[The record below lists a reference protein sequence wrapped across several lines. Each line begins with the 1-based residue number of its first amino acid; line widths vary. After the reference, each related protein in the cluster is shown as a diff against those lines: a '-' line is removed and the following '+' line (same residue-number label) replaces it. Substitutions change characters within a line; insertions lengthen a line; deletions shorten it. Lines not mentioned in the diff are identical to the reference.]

1 MVFTDK
7 WYKLI
12 LTLILMMLVSLNSKA
27 LDNSGPEF
35 ILAFLPNYTGTSTIQ
50 LHLTS
55 DVVTNVTVEYPVNS
69 PTFTQTVAVTPGSV
83 TIVDLPNTAQ
93 SNWGA
98 FQNVAGANNSV
109 RAFSTDGRSFVCY
122 MINIQPFTSDAALGL
137 PVISLN
143 TDYIVASYNPIFS
156 DGSEFV
162 ITAAYDNTSVTITP
176 SRNLFGGRT
185 AGVPFTI
192 NLNRGES
199 YFNTGTAIGTTG
211 DVTGTIITSNK
222 PIQVTN
228 GEKCTNIP
236 PGFYACDH
244 VFEVAHPVQ
253 SWGLSTPVAN
263 LPFRS
268 SGTVYRIL
276 AFEDNTTVRRN
287 GTVIATI
294 NRGQYHEPA
303 PLTGN
308 HLFEGDK
315 PIFVVQYMPG
325 QNFGGGGTGDPA
337 MGNMIPS
344 DQYKLG
350 YTFSTVGG
358 SQFSQNFVSIYAE
371 NSDIGTSIRLN
382 GVLVPPAD
390 FTPIPGTT
398 LSAATVPLTSGS
410 HTTTSANKHGITVEG
425 YNEYDSYLYPGG
437 ASFTFINVFGDT
449 IPPEC
454 SATRVGDEFQG
465 VTRDTNDIDKGI
477 YFVQLAPGS
486 VNLQLT
492 VTTFTIGD
500 KTVTFTVTRIDPDL
514 EATGEVIV
522 IDGAGNT
529 CSSPIVFTNALPP
542 TVVTLGVNSLGGTF
556 ADVGG
561 DVTDDGGDPVTER
574 GIAWSITNSNPTIAD
589 NVATSGNGVGN
600 FDALILSLPPGT
612 TVYYRAFATN
622 IAGTG
627 YGDVLTFTTPTA
639 GDIVINLSTKVVCE
653 DQPVDLGS
661 PDAITGG
668 SGSYQIRWIPN
679 VGLLNANTMNPTLTK
694 AKFSGYY
701 ILEVTD
707 YVTGEYAQSV
717 MLLIVK
723 PKPDISFPKTKFTIT
738 RGQSV
743 NIGDGMAIRNGD
755 EPYSFR
761 WTDKMGFTSTLQNP
775 RVNPSTT
782 TRYFLIVT
790 DADGCPSSE
799 YTIIVQVLRRKAA
812 DEDKLVKFNYG
823 DVAVYPNP
831 VNGQF
836 TINADFGV
844 ETDFE
849 LKLTNLLG
857 QEFLRYSEARMSVVE
872 QTFNVETLPTGVYLL
887 HFKANE
893 ETKVFKLIKN

>member
-1 MVFTDK
+1 MFFKKLRNYFTAVIFT
-7 WYKLI
+7 I
-12 LTLILMMLVSLNSKA
+12 LLSLNLKA

-35 ILAFLPNYTGTSTIQ
+35 ILAFLPNYTGTSTVQ

-69 PTFTQTVAVTPGSV
+69 PTFTQTVAVSPGAV
-83 TIVDLPNTAQ
+83 TIVNLPNSAQ
-93 SNWGA
+93 SNWLDLK
-98 FQNVAGANNSV
+98 NIAGANNSV
-109 RAFSTDGRSFVCY
+109 RAYSTDGRNFVCY

-137 PVISLN
+137 PVIALN
-143 TDYIVASYNPIFS
+143 TDYIIASYRPIFS
-156 DGSEFV
+156 DGSSFV
-162 ITAAYDNTSVTITP
+162 ITAVYDNTNITITP
-176 SRNLFGGRT
+176 SVNLNGGRT
-185 AGVPFTI
+185 AGVPFNIT
-192 NLNRGES
+192 LNRGQG
-199 YFNTGTAIGTTG
+199 YFNTGTTNSQAG
-211 DVTGTIITSNK
+211 DVTGTIITSDK

-228 GEKCTNIP
+228 GERCTNIP
-236 PGFYACDH
+236 PGYYACDH
-244 VFEVAHPVQ
+244 IFEVAHPIQ

-276 AFEDNTTVRRN
+276 ASQDNTTIRRN
-287 GTVIATI
+287 GTVIANI
-294 NRGQYHEPA
+294 NRGQYFEPA

-308 HLFEGDK
+308 HLFEADK
-315 PIFVVQYMPG
+315 PIFVVQYMSG
-325 QNFGGGGTGDPA
+325 QDFGGSGTGDPA

-358 SQFSQNFVSIYAE
+358 SQFSQNFVSVYAQ
-371 NSDIGTSIRLN
+371 NSDIGTSMSIN
-382 GVLVPPAD
+382 GVLVPPAS

-410 HTTTSANKHGITVEG
+410 HTTRSANKHGITVEG
-425 YNEYDSYLYPGG
+425 YNNYDSYLYPGG
-437 ASFTFINVFGDT
+437 ASFTFINIFGDT
-449 IPPEC
+449 IPPQC

-465 VTRDTNDIDKGI
+465 VARDTYDIDKGI

-492 VTTFTIGD
+492 VTPFTIGD
-500 KTVTFTVTRIDPDL
+500 KTVTFTVTRIDPNLD
-514 EATGEVIV
+514 ASGEVV
-522 IDGAGNT
+522 VTDGAGNT

-589 NVATSGNGVGN
+589 NVITSGSGVGSFN
-600 FDALILSLPPGT
+600 AMISSLPPGT
-612 TVYYRAFATN
+612 TVYYRAYAIN
-622 IAGTG
+622 NGGTG
-627 YGDVLTFTTPTA
+627 YGDVLTFTTPSA
-639 GDIVINLSTKVVCE
+639 GNIVISLSTKVVCE

-717 MLLIVK
+717 MLLMVK
-723 PKPDISFPKTKFTIT
+723 EKPDVSFPTTKYTIT
-738 RGQSV
+738 RGQFV
-743 NIGDGMAIRNGD
+743 NIGDGMAIRNGK
-755 EPYSFR
+755 EPYTFR
-761 WTDKMGFTSTLQNP
+761 WTDKMGFNSTLQNP
-775 RVNPSTT
+775 RVNPSVT

-812 DEDKLVKFNYG
+812 DEDKLVKFNFG

-872 QTFNVETLPTGVYLL
+872 QTFNVETLPAGVYML
-887 HFKANE
+887 HFKAND